1 MTKQKKLVLTIIER
15 SHGHLSAE
23 EIFFRAREEMPN
35 IALGTVYRNLNA
47 LTEEGIVRRITLP
60 GTSDRFDTMIRPHDH
75 LICQRCGRIKDVHLR
90 EWRRLSA
97 ALQEMISRFM
107 SSTLIIYVT
116 NVERKKPAR
125 LPENDR
131 RVWISLVRWEKRI

>member
-47 LTEEGIVRRITLP
+47 LTEEGIVIHMESLTAC
-60 GTSDRFDTMIRPHDH
+60 T
-75 LICQRCGRIKDVHLR
+75 
-90 EWRRLSA
+90 E
-97 ALQEMISRFM
+97 ESRNPKV
-107 SSTLIIYVT
+107 L
-116 NVERKKPAR
+116 
-125 LPENDR
+125 L
-131 RVWISLVRWEKRI
+131 